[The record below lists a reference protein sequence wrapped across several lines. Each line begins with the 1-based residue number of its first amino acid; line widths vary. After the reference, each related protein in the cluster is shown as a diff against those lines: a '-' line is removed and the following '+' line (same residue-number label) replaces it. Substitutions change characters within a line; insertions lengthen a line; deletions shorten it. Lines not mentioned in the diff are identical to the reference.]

1 MSLWLYSESLRAE
14 LLIRTQAFEYRIA
27 KHGGLREASVALVVV
42 GMPSGSAAVL
52 LTLRT
57 GRLGRHAGQFALPG
71 GRVDAEEALEHA
83 ARRELFE
90 ELGLQLG
97 AEDLLGR
104 LDDYQTRS
112 GFCISPFVY
121 WGGDQP
127 TLSPCTDEVD
137 RVYHVPL
144 SELDSAAIPQFEAG
158 VDPERP
164 VLYSQ
169 LPSVGCSMYS
179 PTAALMYQFREV
191 LLRGKA
197 TRVAHF
203 DQPAFAWQ

>member
-1 MSLWLYSESLRAE
+1 MSPWLYNKSLRAE
-14 LLIRTQAFEYRIA
+14 LLVRTQSFDYHIA
-27 KHGGLREASVALVVV
+27 RDSGLREASVALVVV
-42 GMPSGSAAVL
+42 GMPNGEAAVL
-52 LTLRT
+52 LTLRAA
-57 GRLGRHAGQFALPG
+57 RLGRHSGQFALPG

-121 WGGDQP
+121 WGGSQP
-127 TLSPCTDEVD
+127 VLQPSDDEVD
-137 RVYHVPL
+137 SVYHVPL
-144 SELDSAAIPQFEAG
+144 SELDSVAIPRFEAG

-169 LPSVGCSMYS
+169 FPSVGCSMYS

-191 LLRGKA
+191 LLRGEA

>member
-1 MSLWLYSESLRAE
+1 MSSWLYNECLRTE
-14 LLIRTQAFEYRIA
+14 LLIRTQSFDYLTS
-27 KHGGLREASVALVVV
+27 KDSGLREASVALVVV
-42 GMPSGSAAVL
+42 GLSNGEAAVL

-57 GRLGRHAGQFALPG
+57 ARLGRHAGQFALPG
-71 GRVDAEEALEHA
+71 GRVDAEEALEQA

-90 ELGLQLG
+90 ELGLRLG
-97 AEDLLGR
+97 SEDLLGR

-127 TLSPCTDEVD
+127 VLQPSDDEVD
-137 RVYHVPL
+137 SVYHVPL